1 MKRFW
6 AVAAAVTLAV
16 TFAVGCGA
24 KNSATEG
31 TGSAKQAEETAAE
44 KTTPAG
50 GGAGDDQ
57 AADSKEGDRDRF
69 VGFSVQ
75 MMNNEFFINLS
86 ASMKEKIEA
95 QGWKFEVASADG
107 NVARQ
112 IEQLE
117 NFVSMGA
124 DTLVIMPVEATA
136 IADKCE
142 QFRKQGVEVIAMG
155 SDFGGRVDS
164 YDIMLGTDQYSV
176 GEQCARNAADWIEAT
191 FPDAADGSVEV
202 AVLACLD
209 GQENIDRGEGIRKVE
224 EFTKKA
230 KIVEQYQ
237 LAMDAPPTK
246 AQEYMDIMAVEHPD
260 VKVLL
265 CHFQTY
271 GLYADENLMMNPGVD
286 KEHTGIFTCDWNNEL
301 GRRLKLS
308 ETNESLIRASSCYGS
323 DLSGVVV
330 DALLG
335 KFELNE
341 KKQHFDPVYT
351 VTPDNADTYITEE
364 TAK

>member
-1 MKRFW
+1 MKRLW
-6 AVAAAVTLAV
+6 SPVIAVLLSFTVLA
-16 TFAVGCGA
+16 GC
-24 KNSATEG
+24 ATKGE
-31 TGSAKQAEETAAE
+31 
-44 KTTPAG
+44 
-50 GGAGDDQ
+50 
-57 AADSKEGDRDRF
+57 DSKKETKKTEASDTNSEKDSRF

-86 ASMKEKIEA
+86 ESMKEKVEG
-95 QGWKFEVASADG
+95 QGWKYEVASADG
-107 NVARQ
+107 NVAKQ

-142 QFRKQGVEVIAMG
+142 QFRKQGIEVVAMG

-176 GEQCARNAADWIEAT
+176 GEQCAKNAAEWIDAT

-209 GQENIDRGEGIRKVE
+209 GQENIDRNEGIRKVE
-224 EFTKKA
+224 EFTSKA

-246 AQEYMDIMAVEHPD
+246 TQEYMDIMAVEHPD

-271 GLYADENLMMNPGVD
+271 GLYADENLLLNPKLD
-286 KEHTGIFTCDWNNEL
+286 REHTGIFTCDWNNEL
-301 GRRLKLS
+301 GNRLKLS
-308 ETNESLIRASSCYGS
+308 ADNESMIRASSCYGS
-323 DLSGVVV
+323 DLSTVVV
-330 DALLG
+330 DALQG

-351 VTPDNADTYITEE
+351 VNADNADSYMTGD
-364 TAK
+364 AN